1 MHVPTTMRDRLL
13 DYLGLKQLPRTGW
26 VRSNVS
32 NPESVAAHSWGM
44 AILAL
49 RLAPNDIDLTKVLS
63 MCLVHDLPEVIVGD
77 LTPHD
82 DTTNKA
88 EQEHDAMKQLAPD
101 WLALFEEYEA
111 GESKEAR
118 FVKQIDKLDMGLQAI
133 LYQNE
138 QGLDLSEF
146 IVSAKAKISD
156 ADLCQ
161 ILE

>member
-1 MHVPTTMRDRLL
+1 MRDRLL
-13 DYLGLKQLPRTGW
+13 DYLALKQLPRAGW
-26 VRSNVS
+26 VRFNVE
-32 NPESVAAHSWGM
+32 NPESVASHSWGM

-88 EQEHDAMKQLAPD
+88 KLEHDAMKQLAPD

-111 GESKEAR
+111 GDSKEAR

-138 QGLDLSEF
+138 QGLDLTEF
-146 IVSAKAKISD
+146 LVSAKAKISD
-156 ADLCQ
+156 ADLLE

>member
-1 MHVPTTMRDRLL
+1 MRDRLL

-88 EQEHDAMKQLAPD
+88 ELEHNAMKQLAPE

-111 GESKEAR
+111 GESREAR

-133 LYQNE
+133 FYQNE
-138 QGLDLSEF
+138 QGLDLAEF
-146 IVSAKAKISD
+146 LVSAKAKISD
-156 ADLCQ
+156 VNLLQ